1 MKLMDLW
8 RAKLK
13 SAKIQRQI
21 AQRQLNAAQRAVD
34 RLNLTIND
42 LENKLERHMAKPKPK
57 TQKHD

>member
-34 RLNLTIND
+34 RLNLTIFD
-42 LENKLERHMAKPKPK
+42 LENKLERHMAQPKPK